1 MSIGMNGL
9 VNDTLGNDVEL
20 TSTSNKKHK
29 KKADPMDTLIE
40 CIWDFVD
47 AQYEDT
53 DVTDAD
59 LMIAKKRFKN
69 ALQYLIITTME
80 QYDAKK

>member
-1 MSIGMNGL
+1 MAIGMHGL
-9 VNDTLGNDVEL
+9 TEDTLGNDTVL
-20 TSTSNKKHK
+20 QHGPKRK

-59 LMIAKKRFKN
+59 MIIAKKRFKS

-80 QYDAKK
+80 QYNEKK

>member
-9 VNDTLGNDVEL
+9 INDTLGSDEPPHEQR
-20 TSTSNKKHK
+20 KKRQ
-29 KKADPMDTLIE
+29 KADPMDVLIE

-59 LMIAKKRFKN
+59 IVIAKKRFKS

-80 QYDAKK
+80 QYNEKE

>member
-9 VNDTLGNDVEL
+9 INDTLGGDNEPRHEQ
-20 TSTSNKKHK
+20 KKK
-29 KKADPMDTLIE
+29 RKADPMDVLIE

-53 DVTDAD
+53 DITDAD
-59 LMIAKKRFKN
+59 IVIAKKRFKS

-80 QYDAKK
+80 QYNEKE

>member
-1 MSIGMNGL
+1 MAIGVKGL

-20 TSTSNKKHK
+20 TSNKKRK

-59 LMIAKKRFKN
+59 LIIAKKRFKS

>member
-9 VNDTLGNDVEL
+9 INDTLGNDVEL
-20 TSTSNKKHK
+20 TSNKKRK

-59 LMIAKKRFKN
+59 LMIAKKRFKS

>member
-9 VNDTLGNDVEL
+9 VNDTLGNDVGL
-20 TSTSNKKHK
+20 TPNKRK
-29 KKADPMDTLIE
+29 KTKADPMDTLIE

-59 LMIAKKRFKN
+59 LIIAKKRFKS